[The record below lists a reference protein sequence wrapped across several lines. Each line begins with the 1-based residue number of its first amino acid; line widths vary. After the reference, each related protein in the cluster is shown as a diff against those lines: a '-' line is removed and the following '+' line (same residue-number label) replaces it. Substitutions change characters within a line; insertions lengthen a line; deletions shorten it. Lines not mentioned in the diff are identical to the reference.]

1 MQGYGLGNT
10 FRKFFRWITPL
21 LAPVAARA
29 ATHVG
34 TRALGAASG
43 IMADVASGRPFKES
57 AGDHINSTVANL
69 KQDIER
75 KLTGGGKRKRKQ
87 SKYKDIFS
95 K

>member
-1 MQGYGLGNT
+1 L
-10 FRKFFRWITPL
+10 
-21 LAPVAARA
+21 
-29 ATHVG
+29 
-34 TRALGAASG
+34 S
-43 IMADVASGRPFKES
+43 DVASGRPFKEA
-57 AGDHINSTVANL
+57 AGERINSTVAGL